1 MIPSPALFVNEKTQ
15 TAENVSK
22 KIIRITIRVP
32 SSGSCGPTCL
42 AAARSR
48 RGSDMPPACH
58 SLPRRRFASLQGE
71 GLYAAGFN
79 IPLSIFHFQF
89 SIEKKPAGAG
99 FFLSIFRSFRIR
111 YRGNRLRRVSGNR
124 PTWGLRREG
133 FPKCCR
139 TSCFP
144 RCKPEGP
151 ADRRGLRY
159 QLRSH
164 P

>member
-1 MIPSPALFVNEKTQ
+1 MPPGNRVQINIIKPNRKSQEKTQ

-22 KIIRITIRVP
+22 RIIRITIRVP

-42 AAARSR
+42 AAARLR

-89 SIEKKPAGAG
+89 SIKKKPAEAG
-99 FFLSIFRSFRIR
+99 FF
-111 YRGNRLRRVSGNR
+111 
-124 PTWGLRREG
+124 
-133 FPKCCR
+133 
-139 TSCFP
+139 
-144 RCKPEGP
+144 
-151 ADRRGLRY
+151 
-159 QLRSH
+159 SH
-164 P
+164 PFLFFTVLTTVATAGARSTARENSMRKLNMITPVNT